1 APGVEAALQRACEI
15 DLTRDRMPLRID
27 VLGPGRSMRQVP
39 GVGEIRVG
47 ELKIDVCR
55 LRRHQPCAAQLLN
68 LVDAIT
74 RRIEPFPIGGT
85 DSTNQSVGCAAE
97 AIAVA
102 PGESGVTLFIE
113 AALLLPDMA

>member
-1 APGVEAALQRACEI
+1 
-15 DLTRDRMPLRID
+15 

-39 GVGEIRVG
+39 CVGQIRVG
-47 ELKIDVCR
+47 ELKIDICR
-55 LRRHQPCAAQLLN
+55 LRRRQPCAAQLLN

-85 DSTNQSVGCAAE
+85 DSTNESVGCPAE

-102 PGESGVTLFIE
+102 SRESGVPLFIE
-113 AALLLPDMA
+113 AALLLPDMAAPVLLGAPRRLRLRLRRRPSRLAP